1 MIAIL
6 LEVGL
11 FALLLFIDLFSKG
24 MIIPFLEQV
33 SGGFYPLIDGV
44 LSLEQ
49 VPLNDGASFG
59 FLSGQQGLLI
69 AISIIV
75 ILVLFVGLVLT
86 DEKPRLL
93 RYGVVTIMAGAM
105 GNLVDRIAFNGV
117 RDFIDYT
124 FFHTWFDASFAVGNI
139 ADIFCLVGVLM
150 ILIYL
155 LFEYR
160 EGDILW
166 RHKRLLLW
174 RKK

>member
-1 MIAIL
+1 M
-6 LEVGL
+6 
-11 FALLLFIDLFSKG
+11 
-24 MIIPFLEQV
+24 PFLDTV
-33 SGGFYPLIDGV
+33 GGHYTLIDGV
-44 LSLEQ
+44 LGLEWAI
-49 VPLNDGASFG
+49 NDGASFN
-59 FLSGQQGLLI
+59 FLSGHQGLLM

-75 ILVLFVGLVLT
+75 IIVLFVGLVLT

-93 RYGVVTIMAGAM
+93 RYGVVTIIAGAM
-105 GNLVDRIAFNGV
+105 GNLIDRIAFDYV

-124 FFHTWFDASFAVGNI
+124 FFQTWFNVPFAVGNI

-160 EGDILW
+160 EGDISW

>member
-6 LEVGL
+6 LEAGL
-11 FALLLFIDLFSKG
+11 FAILLFIDLFSKG
-24 MIIPFLEQV
+24 LIMPFLEAN
-33 SGGFYPLIDGV
+33 GGYYTLIDGV
-44 LSLEQ
+44 INLQWAMNGGAAFSFL
-49 VPLNDGASFG
+49 DGKT
-59 FLSGQQGLLI
+59 GLLI
-69 AISIIV
+69 AISVITIV
-75 ILVLFVGLVLT
+75 VLFVGLVLT

-93 RYGVVTIMAGAM
+93 RYGVVTILAGAM
-105 GNLVDRIAFNGV
+105 GNLVDRIAFGLV
-117 RDFIDYT
+117 RDFIDYS
-124 FFHTWFDASFAVGNI
+124 FFNTWFNVNFAVGNI

-160 EGDILW
+160 EGDISW

>member
-24 MIIPFLEQV
+24 MIMPFLDQV
-33 SGGFYPLIDGV
+33 GGHYTLIDGV
-44 LSLEQ
+44 LGLEWAI
-49 VPLNDGASFG
+49 NDGASFN
-59 FLSGQQGLLI
+59 FLSGHQGLLI
-69 AISIIV
+69 AISVIV
-75 ILVLFVGLVLT
+75 IVVLFVGLVLT
-86 DEKPRLL
+86 DEKPRLF
-93 RYGVVTIMAGAM
+93 RYGVVTIIAGAM
-105 GNLVDRIAFNGV
+105 GNLIDRIALGYV

-124 FFHTWFDASFAVGNI
+124 FFQTWFNVPFAVGNI

-160 EGDILW
+160 EGDISW

>member
-69 AISIIV
+69 AISIMRRRT
-75 ILVLFVGLVLT
+75 VGACRRFSQRVWA
-86 DEKPRLL
+86 R
-93 RYGVVTIMAGAM
+93 
-105 GNLVDRIAFNGV
+105 FQ
-117 RDFIDYT
+117 
-124 FFHTWFDASFAVGNI
+124 SF
-139 ADIFCLVGVLM
+139 
-150 ILIYL
+150 
-155 LFEYR
+155 
-160 EGDILW
+160 
-166 RHKRLLLW
+166 
-174 RKK
+174 RKW

>member
-6 LEVGL
+6 LEAGL

-24 MIIPFLEQV
+24 IIMPFFDAHNIV
-33 SGGFYPLIDGV
+33 SMPLIDGV
-44 LSLEQ
+44 LTIE
-49 VPLNDGASFG
+49 PTENYGASFG
-59 FLSGQQGLLI
+59 IFNGQQGLLI
-69 AISIIV
+69 AISVIV
-75 ILVLFVGLVLT
+75 ICVLFVALVLA

-93 RYGVVTIMAGAM
+93 RYGVVTIIAGAM
-105 GNLVDRIAFNGV
+105 GNLVDRIAFGYV

-124 FFHTWFDASFAVGNI
+124 FFQTWFNAPFAVGNI

-160 EGDILW
+160 EGDISW
-166 RHKRLLLW
+166 RHRRLLLW
-174 RKK
+174 RNK

>member
-6 LEVGL
+6 LEVGV

-24 MIIPFLEQV
+24 MIMPFLDTV
-33 SGGFYPLIDGV
+33 GGHYTLIDGV
-44 LSLEQ
+44 LGLEWAI
-49 VPLNDGASFG
+49 NDGASFN
-59 FLSGQQGLLI
+59 FLSGHQGLLM

-75 ILVLFVGLVLT
+75 IIVLFVGLVLT

-93 RYGVVTIMAGAM
+93 RYGVVTIIAGAM
-105 GNLVDRIAFNGV
+105 GNLIDRIAFDYV

-124 FFHTWFDASFAVGNI
+124 FFQTWFNVPFAVGNI

-160 EGDILW
+160 EGDISW

>member
-1 MIAIL
+1 MF
-6 LEVGL
+6 EVGL
-11 FALLLFIDLFSKG
+11 FALLLLIDLLSKG
-24 MIIPFLEQV
+24 LIVPFLESVKGGYV
-33 SGGFYPLIDGV
+33 SLIDGV
-44 LSLEQ
+44 LGLEQ

-69 AISIIV
+69 AISVIV
-75 ILVLFVGLVLT
+75 IAALFVALVLT

-105 GNLVDRIAFNGV
+105 GNLVDRIAFGGV
-117 RDFIDYT
+117 RDFIDYA
-124 FFHTWFDASFAVGNI
+124 FFNTWFNVPFAVGNI

-160 EGDILW
+160 EGDISW
-166 RHKRLLLW
+166 RFKRLLLW

>member
-11 FALLLFIDLFSKG
+11 FAFLLFIDLFSKG
-24 MIIPFLEQV
+24 MIEPFLDSV
-33 SGGFYPLIDGV
+33 GGHFSLIDGV
-44 LSLEQ
+44 LSLQ
-49 VPLNDGASFG
+49 WVTNDGASFN

-69 AISIIV
+69 AISVIV
-75 ILVLFVGLVLT
+75 IVVLFVGLVVT

-105 GNLVDRIAFNGV
+105 GNLVDRIAFGEV

-124 FFHTWFDASFAVGNI
+124 FFKTWFNADFAVGNI

-160 EGDILW
+160 EGDISW
-166 RHKRLLLW
+166 RYKRLLLW

>member
-24 MIIPFLEQV
+24 MIEPFLNHA
-33 SGGFYPLIDGV
+33 GGHYSLIEGV
-44 LSLEQ
+44 LSLEWHT
-49 VPLNDGASFG
+49 NDGASFG
-59 FLSGQQGLLI
+59 TFSGMQGLLI
-69 AISIIV
+69 AISVIV
-75 ILVLFVGLVLT
+75 IAALFVGLVLT

-93 RYGVVTIMAGAM
+93 RYGVVTIIAGAM
-105 GNLVDRIAFNGV
+105 GNLIDRIAFGYV

-124 FFHTWFDASFAVGNI
+124 FFQTWFNVPFAVGNI
-139 ADIFCLVGVLM
+139 ADIFCLVDVLM

-160 EGDILW
+160 EGDISW

-174 RKK
+174 RSK

>member
-1 MIAIL
+1 MIAII

-24 MIIPFLEQV
+24 MIMPFLE
-33 SGGFYPLIDGV
+33 SNGHYYKMLDGV
-44 LSLEQ
+44 LNLRYAT
-49 VPLNDGASFG
+49 NNGASFG
-59 FLSGQQGLLI
+59 TLDGQTGLLI
-69 AISIIV
+69 AISVIV
-75 ILVLFVGLVLT
+75 IVAMFVGLVLT
-86 DEKPRLL
+86 NEKPRLL

-105 GNLVDRIAFNGV
+105 GNLVDRCAFGYV
-117 RDFIDYT
+117 RDFIEYT
-124 FFHTWFDASFAVGNI
+124 FFESWFKYEFPIGNI

-160 EGDILW
+160 EGDITW
-166 RHKRLLLW
+166 RHRRLLLW